1 MPIAGGMAAVPS
13 VTRVRRKPLGQVLL
27 EMGAITPEQL
37 QHILAVQR
45 HDGRL
50 LGEIVVDRGL
60 VSPLALAAALS
71 QQKRQ
76 LGIAK
81 VPAPVRP
88 ASWKPL
94 GRILVDRHRI
104 TQVQLRQ
111 ALADQQEAGGFLG
124 GILIERGW
132 ITPAELVAALAEQL
146 APAEEGGNHFYVREC
161 VSDEVRTLHA
171 AASFIDASDYVFE
184 QVLVDR
190 EPERLEIVRGSG
202 QGAEVVWSFQR
213 VERRQVSSTD
223 LLNIFRFLAGALDTA
238 PS

>member
-1 MPIAGGMAAVPS
+1 MPISEGIEAVPS
-13 VTRVRRKPLGQVLL
+13 VTKVRRKPLGQVLL

-50 LGEIVVDRGL
+50 LGEIVIDRGL

-88 ASWKPL
+88 PSWKPL
-94 GRILVDRHRI
+94 GRLLVDRHRI
-104 TQVQLRQ
+104 TEVQLRQ
-111 ALADQQEAGGFLG
+111 ALADQQVVGGFLG

-132 ITPAELVAALAEQL
+132 ITPAELVSALAEQL
-146 APAEEGGNHFYVREC
+146 SPTEECGHFYVREH
-161 VSDEVRTLHA
+161 VSDEIRTLHA
-171 AASFIDASDYVFE
+171 TASFIDASDYVFE

-213 VERRQVSSTD
+213 EERRQVSSTD
-223 LLNIFRFLAGALDTA
+223 LLNIFRFLAGALDAA